1 MKSLPEEKGEDK
13 EVSARQKSGA
23 SLFEKAANL
32 LANRINK
39 PKVPLPSAVNP
50 NPPTAGVK
58 PVQQNPLTPA
68 TQQYGANAQQAVQQ
82 KAQQLGQQAA
92 PKMAFLRKLA
102 EGPSPYLKNMMDA
115 LAPKKPDTTPTVPT
129 PTPAQ
134 PQGLAAEARNSIA
147 ERIDTNTGNALGQK
161 PQVATLNEGLE
172 TWTRPYAYQPH
183 VYQPQGKTPGQKPQ
197 VAAPDFS
204 AFPGFVGFKD
214 KIRQQVLNQDNL
226 AMHGTNSRLVNP
238 ENASVTQI
246 GRFNAIAPIADLS
259 DRNMLKDPNKP
270 LSAEYIEDVVGRDS
284 QRFNEFVQE
293 SSAYEGPPFSW
304 VDALNNSTD
313 PANSQQK
320 QLAEAYLQNRIQAT
334 SNVDFG
340 QRNSKGITQQQL
352 AAEQTSRDINAA
364 AKRWTGLDEAT
375 LNRLSGTVPEELKLR
390 ARSGDASALKE
401 IQKLEEHYANRG
413 ALGYAGDIGRTA
425 VDMLNSNS
433 GILVGGLAGMGLR
446 TAGRA
451 GTAAL
456 TRNMA
461 TRANMLNNPATRTWS
476 NLGNR
481 AVAATAQGAAKA
493 PAVVGELAGGLAQGI
508 GTFNT
513 QVGLGREALTPIVGE
528 DAANRIANIAAT
540 VGFGGKGLIYDPAKA
555 LITKGLPGL
564 AASVP
569 GMILPGYMSYAGG
582 KDIYKNRDSLVNDFN
597 PYATD
602 KDVNL
607 TNFDRAK
614 TDNVGPINDAMVGAD
629 SISPNAVLNSN
640 QPLSIDSFNNL
651 PKGFPSHM
659 AAANSDAILRENPQI
674 AEMSSQVAQLKTI
687 TDPVSRNAARINLG
701 KQVIERF
708 GSTLEEFEAYNDGS
722 NNLTSANKTLS
733 DSLQALSA
741 QVSDKETDPS
751 KIEAVN
757 KNYTDALTNYEAV
770 SRQSTEK
777 AIPFL
782 TKYQDNQYKK
792 VIAPMEKE
800 LPSVAQAAQKAMSDR
815 LKNIVTPE
823 GEQAIARAAKM
834 QETANRHSYI
844 NAILSLMKSGKI
856 TKADLDLK
864 MGADSAAAKNMID
877 GLFQG
882 KDIDNTKATEGY
894 KIDPNTLQP
903 VPSSQYKDNSAAEL
917 LASDSKRSIAAS
929 LNQQSN
935 GGLENNPG
943 LWSKLTN
950 EVWGKMQPWE
960 KTLTLGGLS
969 LGAIG
974 LFSSLASGDEDEE
987 DDEDSGGSFMPLL
1000 AIAGGASA
1008 LASPMARYFGAGNTQ
1023 AQQPGQ
1029 QGV

>member
-13 EVSARQKSGA
+13 EASARQKAGA
-23 SLFEKAANL
+23 SLLEKAANL

-50 NPPTAGVK
+50 NPPTAGIK
-58 PVQQNPLTPA
+58 PVQQNPLNPA

-102 EGPSPYLKNMMDA
+102 EGPSPDLKNVLNA
-115 LAPKKPDTTPTVPT
+115 FAPKKPDTPLTVPT

-134 PQGLAAEARNSIA
+134 PQGLAAQARNSVA

-161 PQVATLNEGLE
+161 PQVAT
-172 TWTRPYAYQPH
+172 
-183 VYQPQGKTPGQKPQ
+183 
-197 VAAPDFS
+197 PDFS
-204 AFPGFVGFKD
+204 NIPGFVSEKD
-214 KIRQQVLNQDNL
+214 KLRQAVLSGQDNL
-226 AMHGTNSRLVNP
+226 SQHGLNQRLVNP
-238 ENASVTQI
+238 ESMSVPDLA
-246 GRFNAIAPIADLS
+246 RFNAIAPIADIN
-259 DRNMLKDPNKP
+259 DRQVFKDPNKP
-270 LSAEYIEDVVGRDS
+270 LSAEMMYDVMDRDAA
-284 QRFNEFVQE
+284 RFNELAQE
-293 SSAYEGPPFSW
+293 QAYEGAPFSW
-304 VDALNNSTD
+304 VDALNSKEQT
-313 PANSQQK
+313 PQK
-320 QLAEAYLQNRIQAT
+320 QLAQAYFDNRVQSTTDTDARQRQFQTINAQQA
-334 SNVDFG
+334 
-340 QRNSKGITQQQL
+340 
-352 AAEQTSRDINAA
+352 AAEQLSRGINAT

-390 ARSGDASALKE
+390 ARSGDANALKE

-413 ALGYAGDIGRTA
+413 ALGYAGDIAGTSW
-425 VDMLNSNS
+425 DMLNSNA
-433 GILVGGLAGMGLR
+433 GMLVGGAAGLGLR

-481 AVAATAQGAAKA
+481 AVAATAQGAANA
-493 PAVVGELAGGLAQGI
+493 PAAIGEMAGGLAQGI

-513 QVGLGREALTPIVGE
+513 QVGLGREALTPVVGE
-528 DAANRIANIAAT
+528 SAANNIANLAAT
-540 VGFGGKGLIYDPAKA
+540 TYFGGKGLVYDPAKA

-569 GMILPGYMSYAGG
+569 GMIPSGIMSYVGG
-582 KDIYKNRDSLVNDFN
+582 KDVYKNRDTIANDLN

-607 TNFDRAK
+607 TNFDRIK
-614 TDNVGPINDAMVGAD
+614 TDNVGPIHDAMVGAG
-629 SISPNAVLNSN
+629 SIAPNAVLNSN
-640 QPLSIDSFNNL
+640 QPLSIESFNNL

-659 AAANSDAILRENPQI
+659 AAINSDAILRENPQI
-674 AEMSSQVAQLKTI
+674 AELSSQAAQLNTI
-687 TDPVSRNAARINLG
+687 ADPVARNAARINLG
-701 KQVIERF
+701 KQVNEQF
-708 GSTLEEFEAYNDGS
+708 GSTLEEFEAYNGGS
-722 NNLTSANKTLS
+722 NNLVSANKTLS
-733 DSLQALSA
+733 DSLQAMQASA
-741 QVSDKETDPS
+741 KETDPS

-757 KNYTDALTNYEAV
+757 KKYTDSLTNYEAV
-770 SRQSTEK
+770 SRQATEK

-792 VIAPMEKE
+792 VIAPMEQE

-823 GEQAIARAAKM
+823 GEQAIAKASKM
-834 QETANRHSYI
+834 QETANRHSYS
-844 NAILSLMKSGKI
+844 NAMLSLMKSGKI

-864 MGADSAAAKNMID
+864 MGADPTAAKNIID

-882 KDIDNTKATEGY
+882 KAIDNTKATEGY
-894 KIDPNTLQP
+894 KVDPNTLQP
-903 VPSSQYKDNSAAEL
+903 VPASQYKDNSAADL
-917 LASDSKRSIAAS
+917 LANDSKRSIAAS

-974 LFSSLASGDEDEE
+974 LFSSLAGGDEDEE

-1000 AIAGGASA
+1000 AIAGGAAA
-1008 LASPMARYFGAGNTQ
+1008 LASPMARYFGSGNTQ

>member
-1 MKSLPEEKGEDK
+1 MFANDPEMAKSWAAHTKNMKSLPEEKGEDK
-13 EVSARQKSGA
+13 EASARQKAGA
-23 SLFEKAANL
+23 SLLEKAANM

-50 NPPTAGVK
+50 NPPTAGIK

-82 KAQQLGQQAA
+82 KAQQLGQQAT

-102 EGPSPYLKNMMDA
+102 AGRPALVLKDTQDA
-115 LAPKKPDTTPTVPT
+115 FLPKKPDTTPTVPT
-129 PTPAQ
+129 PMPAK
-134 PQGLAAEARNSIA
+134 PKGLAAQVGSPMAG
-147 ERIDTNTGNALGQK
+147 RIDTNTGKVLGQK
-161 PQVATLNEGLE
+161 P
-172 TWTRPYAYQPH
+172 
-183 VYQPQGKTPGQKPQ
+183 
-197 VAAPDFS
+197 AAPDLS
-204 AFPGFVGFKD
+204 ALPGYFDVND
-214 KIRQQVLNQDNL
+214 RLRQQVMSQDNL
-226 AMHGTNSRLVNP
+226 VMHGINSRLVNP
-238 ENASVTQI
+238 EDSSVTQI
-246 GRFNAIAPIADLS
+246 GRFNAIAPLADLH
-259 DRNMLKDPNKP
+259 DRNTLKDPNKP
-270 LSAEYIEDVVGRDS
+270 LTAEYIQDVVGRDS
-284 QRFNEFVQE
+284 QKFNEFVQE
-293 SSAYEGPPFSW
+293 NSAYEGAPFSW
-304 VDALNNSTD
+304 VDALKNSPD
-313 PANSQQK
+313 SANSQQK

-334 SNVDFG
+334 SDVDSG
-340 QRNSKGITQQQL
+340 QRAFKDITRQQL
-352 AAEQTSRDINAA
+352 AAELQFRNANA
-364 AKRWTGLDEAT
+364 FAKRWTGLDEAT

-390 ARSGDASALKE
+390 ARSGDANAVKE
-401 IQKLEEHYANRG
+401 IQKLEGHYANRG
-413 ALGYAGDIGRTA
+413 ALGYTGDIFGTA
-425 VDMLNSNS
+425 WDMINSNA
-433 GILVGGLAGMGLR
+433 GMLAGGLAGATLKA
-446 TAGRA
+446 TGRV

-461 TRANMLNNPATRTWS
+461 TNMLNNPAAKTWA
-476 NLGNR
+476 NLGPR
-481 AVAATAQGAAKA
+481 AVAATAQGAVKA
-493 PAVVGELAGGLAQGI
+493 PAAIGEAAGGLLQGI

-513 QVGLGREALTPIVGE
+513 QVGLGREALTPVVGE
-528 DAANRIANIAAT
+528 DAANNIANLAAT
-540 VGFGGKGLIYDPAKA
+540 TYFGGKGLVYDPAKA

-564 AASVP
+564 VASVP
-569 GMILPGYMSYAGG
+569 GMIPSGIMSYVGG
-582 KDIYKNRDSLVNDFN
+582 KDIYKNRDTLANDLN

-614 TDNVGPINDAMVGAD
+614 TDDVGPIHDAVVDAD

-640 QPLSIDSFNNL
+640 QPLSIESFNNL

-674 AEMSSQVAQLKTI
+674 AEMSSQVAQLNTI

-708 GSTLEEFEAYNDGS
+708 GSTLEEFEAYNRGS
-722 NNLTSANKTLS
+722 NDLRLADKRRS
-733 DSLQALSA
+733 DSLQTLTA
-741 QVSDKETDPS
+741 QVSGNETDPS
-751 KIEAVN
+751 RKADAD
-757 KNYTDALTNYEAV
+757 KSYTDALTNYETV

-782 TKYQDNQYKK
+782 IKYQNNQYKK

-815 LKNIVTPE
+815 LRGITTPE
-823 GEQAIARAAKM
+823 GEEAIATAAKM
-834 QETANRHSYI
+834 EATANRHSYS
-844 NAILSLMKSGKI
+844 NAMLSLMRYGKI

-864 MGADSAAAKNMID
+864 MGADPTAAKSIID

-882 KDIDNTKATEGY
+882 KAIDDTKATEGY
-894 KIDPNTLQP
+894 KVDPNTLQA

-917 LASDSKRSIAAS
+917 LASDSKRSIASS

-974 LFSSLASGDEDEE
+974 LFSSLAGGDKDEEDEEDDE

-1000 AIAGGASA
+1000 AIAGGAAA
-1008 LASPMARYFGAGNTQ
+1008 LASPMARYFGSGNTQ